1 MNNQYLSDFQLD
13 QVRVVLRKYGI
24 ESDDLCDE
32 LTDHYAGILEE
43 RIEKGAS
50 FDEAFQTF
58 VSENSWLKL
67 RKLQHAHWKYAD
79 KSIKRYVISLLREI
93 WLTPKVVIAVGLI
106 IGLIA
111 LLRLPVEQTLWI
123 FNVVHSALIVLTLYI
138 GVTSIVLLRSDK
150 THDLTISCEHEYVD
164 VLRRIYVLLDFGRC
178 SVLPNIQWRIF
189 LFPPIDILR
198 HSGTFELCAFSPL
211 YESKSTNV

>member
-111 LLRLPVEQTLWI
+111 LLRLPVEETLWI

-138 GVTSIVLLRSDK
+138 GVTSIVLLRSHK
-150 THDLTISCEHEYVD
+150 RHDLTVSASMSMSVFYLIFMSFWTSGDDLFYPIFSGEYTTS
-164 VLRRIYVLLDFGRC
+164 F
-178 SVLPNIQWRIF
+178 W
-189 LFPPIDILR
+189 DI
-198 HSGTFELCAFSPL
+198 
-211 YESKSTNV
+211 